1 VSDPWNEVMKL
12 AEKYGFIFYAHGGVT
27 LLLSH
32 EEQKK
37 QDVFEALAK
46 IDELRDEIAEGLLR
60 EIEEEKS

>member
-37 QDVFEALAK
+37 QDVFEGVQYKCGLAPHPSK
-46 IDELRDEIAEGLLR
+46 VGNQ
-60 EIEEEKS
+60 